1 MLQKERQMPFRKRQS
16 QNKREYVTSQILE
29 SIQSGEF
36 KAGDRLPS
44 ENSLAEMMGVSRP
57 SVREALSALR
67 LLGFIDTKDGYGT
80 YVKSSIPVP
89 DKFSYPEGMPAK
101 FDSNFNIFEML
112 EARKVF
118 EPAVAR
124 FALSMVTDEGI
135 AKLEAVFQKMTEA
148 ASDPDYDRYHQ
159 ENLKFHRTIAAA
171 AKNNVMLNIIESINI
186 VFVQSEMGAELRRR
200 YLTDETYRWRSLET
214 HRSILESIRQKDPDR
229 LEKSFAEHFEQVDR
243 QLIGM

>member
-1 MLQKERQMPFRKRQS
+1 MPFKKRES

-29 SIQSGEF
+29 SIQSNEF

-67 LLGFIDTKDGYGT
+67 LLGVIDTKDGYGT
-80 YVKSSIPVP
+80 YVKSQIPTL
-89 DKFSYPEGMPAK
+89 DKFSYPEGMPAV
-101 FDSNFNIFEML
+101 FDRNSSIFEML

-124 FALSMVTDEGI
+124 FGLSLTSDEGVAEI
-135 AKLEAVFQKMTEA
+135 EA
-148 ASDPDYDRYHQ
+148 AYQQMADAANDPDYERYHQ
-159 ENLKFHRTIAAA
+159 ENLKFHRAIAAA
-171 AKNNVMLNIIESINI
+171 ANNNVMLNIIESINI
-186 VFVQSEMGAELRRR
+186 VFVKSEMGAELRRR
-200 YLTDETYRWRSLET
+200 YLTDEKYRWRSLES
-214 HRSILESIRQKDPDR
+214 HRSILESIQQGDPDR

-243 QLIGM
+243 QLLGM

>member
-1 MLQKERQMPFRKRQS
+1 MPFKKRES

-67 LLGFIDTKDGYGT
+67 LLGVIDTKDGYGT
-80 YVKSSIPVP
+80 YVKSPIPTP
-89 DKFSYPEGMPAK
+89 DKFSYPEGMPAI
-101 FDSNFNIFEML
+101 FDNNSSIFEML

-118 EPAVAR
+118 ESAVAQ
-124 FALSMVTDEGI
+124 FALSIISDEGV
-135 AKLEAVFQKMTEA
+135 AKLEAAYQQMADA
-148 ASDPDYDRYHQ
+148 ANDPDFERYHQ
-159 ENLKFHRTIAAA
+159 ANLKFHRAIAAA
-171 AKNNVMLNIIESINI
+171 ANNKVMLNIIESINI

-200 YLTDETYRWRSLET
+200 YLTDEKYRWRSLET
-214 HRSILESIRQKDPDR
+214 HQSILESIRQRDPGR

-243 QLIGM
+243 QLLGM